1 MTRIKQI
8 FADLI
13 RSYLPDPRH
22 PRAILIRLNRIAT
35 YFCA

>member
-1 MTRIKQI
+1 MRIGQL

-22 PRAILIRLNRIAT
+22 PRAIG
-35 YFCA
+35 